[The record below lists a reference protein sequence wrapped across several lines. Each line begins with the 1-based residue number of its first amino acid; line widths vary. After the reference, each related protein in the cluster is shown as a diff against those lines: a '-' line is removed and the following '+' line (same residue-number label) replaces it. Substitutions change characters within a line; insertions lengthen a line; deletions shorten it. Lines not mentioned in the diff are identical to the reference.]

1 MTEEQIKQN
10 AEKFLIPLS
19 QTWNPIA
26 DKTIKERAD
35 QYVMSHLGC
44 GRKHRDAYI
53 AGAQYVLNILT
64 QHNAI

>member
-1 MTEEQIKQN
+1 M
-10 AEKFLIPLS
+10 IPLS

-64 QHNAI
+64 QNNAI